1 VNRKERR
8 AARKQGA
15 GPSPPRLNPGPGERA
30 TPPGARFVDAEFGI
44 AVALMQQG
52 RLDEAAAQYRRVL
65 AIDPNFA
72 EACSNL
78 GVVLAAQGRLEE
90 AAALYRRAIALK
102 PGLID
107 IHRNLIRVLLRQG
120 DAGAALATAR
130 HALTIQEAS
139 EIKVLFVQCVRSVPA
154 TTLTGDVRDLIAR
167 ALSEAWNRPSE
178 LSALAAE
185 LIRTNAPLHACIE
198 RANAAWPAALP
209 ARELWGDNGLQ
220 AAAGDNLLRALLESA
235 PVRDVDLE
243 RFLTCARGALLEL
256 AARTDAELDVDAD
269 ALAFFCALARQC
281 FINEYVFAETEPVA
295 GGTSQLQA
303 MIEEQL
309 ASGQPVSG
317 LRLAAIASFRP
328 LHSLARAQLL
338 LGAPWPAAVGALID
352 QQVREPMQER
362 QIRSSI
368 PALTAIDDDVSLRV
382 QRQYEEMPYP
392 RWVKA
397 AAAGAPIGIEWY
409 LRNQFPAA
417 PIRSAGPRAGL
428 DVLIAGCGTG
438 QHAIETAQRFAD
450 ARVLA
455 VDLSLSSL
463 SYAKRMTVALGVT
476 NIEYAQADIL
486 KLGTIGRSFDLIEAA
501 GVLHHM
507 QDWAQSWRVLVSLLR
522 PGGFMHVA
530 LYSALARTDIRAAR
544 GFIAERGYGGDAD
557 AIRRCRGVLLEQ
569 DGSPMKNVSKYADFF
584 TTSECRDLLFHVQ
597 EHQLTIPEIR
607 AFLSDN
613 HLSFLGFTGQVAQA
627 YRDRFPGDRAMTNL
641 DQWHL
646 FETENPLSFVGMY
659 QFWVQKPPFA

>member
-1 VNRKERR
+1 
-8 AARKQGA
+8 
-15 GPSPPRLNPGPGERA
+15 
-30 TPPGARFVDAEFGI
+30 
-44 AVALMQQG
+44 
-52 RLDEAAAQYRRVL
+52 
-65 AIDPNFA
+65 
-72 EACSNL
+72 
-78 GVVLAAQGRLEE
+78 
-90 AAALYRRAIALK
+90 
-102 PGLID
+102 
-107 IHRNLIRVLLRQG
+107 
-120 DAGAALATAR
+120 
-130 HALTIQEAS
+130 
-139 EIKVLFVQCVRSVPA
+139 
-154 TTLTGDVRDLIAR
+154 
-167 ALSEAWNRPSE
+167 
-178 LSALAAE
+178 
-185 LIRTNAPLHACIE
+185 
-198 RANAAWPAALP
+198 
-209 ARELWGDNGLQ
+209 
-220 AAAGDNLLRALLESA
+220 
-235 PVRDVDLE
+235 
-243 RFLTCARGALLEL
+243 
-256 AARTDAELDVDAD
+256 
-269 ALAFFCALARQC
+269 
-281 FINEYVFAETEPVA
+281 
-295 GGTSQLQA
+295 

-328 LHSLARAQLL
+328 LHSLLHAQLL
-338 LGAPWPAAVGALID
+338 LGAPLPAAVGALID

-362 QIRSSI
+362 QIRSSVA
-368 PALTAIDDDVSLRV
+368 ALTAIDDDVSLRV

-397 AAAGAPIGIEWY
+397 AAAGAPTSIEWY

-417 PIRSAGPRAGL
+417 PIRDPGPRAGL

-438 QHAIETAQRFAD
+438 QHAIETAQRLAG

-463 SYAKRMTVALGVT
+463 SYAKRMTLALGVT

-507 QDWAQSWRVLVSLLR
+507 QDWAQGWRVLVSLLR

-530 LYSALARTDIRAAR
+530 LYSFLARAGIRAAR
-544 GFIAERGYGGDAD
+544 AFIAERGYGGDAD

-569 DGSPMKNVSKYADFF
+569 DGSPLKNVSKYADFF

-607 AFLSDN
+607 AFLN
-613 HLSFLGFTGQVAQA
+613 ENRLTFLGFTGSVTQA
-627 YRDRFPGDRAMTNL
+627 YHNRFPGDRAMSNL

-659 QFWVQKPPFA
+659 QFWLQKPPLA